1 MVMVGMRM
9 GEAAGL
15 AMSRVRFDED
25 AGSWPASDAPAASAV
40 TANQRWSMDFILTG
54 WRTGDTFGHRR

>member
-1 MVMVGMRM
+1 VGAASDLSLGKHILQEVVMVMVGMRM

-25 AGSWPASDAPAASAV
+25 QEAPEAGRRA
-40 TANQRWSMDFILTG
+40 TRRQRVQ
-54 WRTGDTFGHRR
+54 